1 MAQVKEH
8 WEAIYTSKPVTEV
21 SWYQE
26 HSDVSLDLIKRTGVS
41 QSGGII
47 DVGGGASRLV
57 DDLLGAGYSD
67 VTVLDISASALQAAR
82 VRLGGLADAVT
93 WIEADITEV
102 ELPHRRFDVWHDRAV
117 FHFLTRAADRE
128 RYVQA
133 VRRSVKRGG
142 HVIVST
148 FGPDGPLRCSGLPV
162 VRYSPEGLHDEF
174 GTAFELVEHAS
185 EAHRTPFGTIQQFI
199 YCYCRK
205 SGSPGSR

>member
-1 MAQVKEH
+1 MTQVKDH
-8 WEAIYTSKPVTEV
+8 WEAIYTTKPVTEV

-41 QSGGII
+41 RSGGII

-67 VTVLDISASALQAAR
+67 VSVLDISASALQAAR
-82 VRLGGLADAVT
+82 ARLGWLAGAVS

-102 ELPHRRFDVWHDRAV
+102 ELPRQRFDVWHDRAV
-117 FHFLTRAADRE
+117 FHFLTGAADRE
-128 RYVQA
+128 RYVKA
-133 VRRSVKRGG
+133 VRQSVNRGG

-174 GTAFELVEHAS
+174 GTVFELVEHAS
-185 EAHRTPFGTIQQFI
+185 EAHRTPFGTIQKFI

-205 SGSPGSR
+205 SG